1 MANSELGY
9 KSSTSLYNV
18 AGVQTAISSGVQTF
32 TSAAMAAGEV
42 AGVAVPYFV
51 QGKSKIISLTVG
63 TPGLTVG
70 GGYLYTTITGAGAAG
85 TPTTIMTIRSSVA
98 TETSTVV
105 ITYIL

>member
-18 AGVQTAISSGVQTF
+18 AGVQTAISSGVRTF
-32 TSAAMAAGEV
+32 LSGAMV
-42 AGVAVPYFV
+42 AGTVDVVLPYFV
-51 QGKSKIISLTVG
+51 QGQSKIISLTVG
-63 TPGLTVG
+63 TPGAGVG
-70 GGYLYTTITGAGAAG
+70 GGYLYTTITGAGAIGA
-85 TPTTIMTIRSSVA
+85 PTTLMTIRSSVN